1 MSNVIILQITQTN
14 KREVIQDPNWHF
26 RGSISVSEASN
37 MKQAQEKR
45 HDFLTYSN
53 YKDSLELMGLFKS
66 LSLVQSVEVL
76 VIKKT
81 QPETKFANSEIY

>member
-1 MSNVIILQITQTN
+1 
-14 KREVIQDPNWHF
+14 
-26 RGSISVSEASN
+26 

-66 LSLVQSVEVL
+66 LSLVHSVEVL